1 MHVLPRALKKYAKTG
16 GKEAKDRRQK
26 MNFEVSDRIA
36 IQFNK
41 NKLLENVL
49 EKYSDFI
56 ADETLAVSISEDN
69 EESASEIFNFQID
82 NTEIK
87 LSIEK
92 Q

>member
-1 MHVLPRALKKYAKTG
+1 MESGPSNVISLYKSSSVLITLNP
-16 GKEAKDRRQK
+16 
-26 MNFEVSDRIA
+26 F
-36 IQFNK
+36 
-41 NKLLENVL
+41 L

-87 LSIEK
+87 LSI
-92 Q
+92 